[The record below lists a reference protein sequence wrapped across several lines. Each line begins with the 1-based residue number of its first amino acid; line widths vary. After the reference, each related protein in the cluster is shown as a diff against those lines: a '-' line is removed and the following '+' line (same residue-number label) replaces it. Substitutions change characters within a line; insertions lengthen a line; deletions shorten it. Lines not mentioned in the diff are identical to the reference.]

1 MNRKFQISNFKF
13 QISAL
18 RVGFTLIELILV
30 VAVMAIFST
39 LIFYTLNPFEQ
50 LKKGSDSKRK
60 SDLSELQ
67 RALETYYHDFGA
79 YPSSSGDYRILND
92 AIKVEWGSSWAPYMT
107 KLPADSSS
115 GRTYVY
121 YSPPSSGGQS
131 YYIYASLERGAKD
144 NDVCN
149 GGDACSS
156 LDQSGFPSS
165 NACIDVCNYGVSSP
179 NVSP

>member
-39 LIFYTLNPFEQ
+39 LILYTLNPFEQ

-92 AIKVEWGSSWAPYMT
+92 AIKVEW
-107 KLPADSSS
+107 
-115 GRTYVY
+115 
-121 YSPPSSGGQS
+121 
-131 YYIYASLERGAKD
+131 
-144 NDVCN
+144 
-149 GGDACSS
+149 
-156 LDQSGFPSS
+156 
-165 NACIDVCNYGVSSP
+165 
-179 NVSP
+179 